1 MLVADS
7 EADKRCLR
15 VIVEAAV
22 PREFLLGIMCLPLGS
37 KTRMMGLQ
45 VVSVVVVAAAA
56 AAAVTIIIIIII
68 GVGTG
73 TGN

>member
-45 VVSVVVVAAAA
+45 VVSVVAAA

-68 GVGTG
+68 IGVGTG